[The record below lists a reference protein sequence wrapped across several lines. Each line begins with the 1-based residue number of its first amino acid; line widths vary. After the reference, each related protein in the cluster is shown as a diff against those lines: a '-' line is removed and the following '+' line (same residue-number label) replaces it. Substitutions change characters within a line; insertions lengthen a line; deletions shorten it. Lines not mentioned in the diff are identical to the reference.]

1 MDKRSHLVT
10 LAGDESVPARYL
22 AGLLQW
28 NNRSSP
34 MTLVLLHVMI
44 MLALIFKVS
53 SF

>member
-34 MTLVLLHVMI
+34 MTLVLHVMI